1 MTNYNNLRQ
10 LLTKRRLV
18 LASGSP
24 RRVRLLTEAG
34 IPFRQI
40 VADIDEREDLH
51 PDPYHL
57 AVILAEM
64 KAEAV
69 SGQVNGD
76 EIILGC
82 DTIVV
87 LNGSILGKPESP
99 EHAFAILSRLVGQRH
114 TVCSAVAL
122 RAAGG
127 YVSSGY
133 ELTNV
138 FFKNVASEKLK
149 QYIASG
155 EPLDK
160 AGAYG
165 IQKRGGF
172 LVDRYEGNLDNV
184 IGLPMTLLDR
194 LAGEIELA

>member
-1 MTNYNNLRQ
+1 MSNYNILRQ

-40 VADIDEREDLH
+40 IADIDEREDLH
-51 PDPYHL
+51 PNPYRL
-57 AVILAEM
+57 TVILAEM

-69 SGQVNGD
+69 SVQVEPD

-87 LNGSILGKPESP
+87 LDGKILGKPESP
-99 EHAFAILSRLVGQRH
+99 EHAFAILSKLVGQRH

-122 RAAGG
+122 RTPNGN
-127 YVSSGY
+127 VSSAY
-133 ELTNV
+133 ELTDV
-138 FFKNVASEKLK
+138 FFKNVAPDDLR

-184 IGLPMTLLDR
+184 IGLPMTLLNR
-194 LAGEIELA
+194 LAGELELA